1 MHITTRI
8 GGAVLGAVGQAV
20 WRIVSGAG
28 SAAEVKTSS
37 ARADDT
43 TPRQTTSA
51 CPWCHA
57 KALNE
62 VLAGNMGEQDFEQ
75 RGTYVIPAEIIHR
88 DGQVWMQKICPE
100 HGLIVDLLSS
110 DAAFTTRMESLYR
123 PQDPTREP
131 PCGPRRKP
139 SGLMLVID
147 LTNRCNMKCSPCFM
161 DANHQP
167 YVREATVEDVR
178 QILNRAADSECRR
191 DLDILFS
198 GGEPT
203 ISPILLECLRVAK
216 SMGFGRLHVATNG
229 IRFAQEDLFARKA
242 KDAGLHGVFL
252 QFDGVSNEANAHRG
266 ISNLFDI
273 KLAALEKI
281 HQAGL
286 NAALQVTVANN
297 VNSSEIGKI
306 VEFAVTS
313 IDRIHSVLF
322 QPLVFTGRD
331 QLPANEDR
339 WRRRYTL
346 AHLAHDLKAQ
356 SKFEWM
362 PLRDWFPISASGAF
376 GNVLDA
382 LGLGF
387 DLRSPAHDLHAT
399 HGQFSVL
406 LVDTKTQQA
415 TPLSAFFSMDRFL
428 DDASVITR
436 QSGSPFKARVLFGA
450 SILRN
455 LELQRAPVGLALGSL
470 VRLFRQLAGR
480 IKKSRVEEAD
490 KSRWQFLPIN
500 AVWFEDPFNVD
511 FEAVC
516 RSCAPVAT
524 EEGEFSFCSYNSMG
538 WRQIIESRHRTADL
552 SDWHR
557 ERGRH
562 TIFANGATVPLERL
576 TTART
581 TPAANSISSGNPS
594 PEDGRILTPENAK
607 RGNH

>member
-8 GGAVLGAVGQAV
+8 GSSILGAAGQAV
-20 WRIVSGAG
+20 WSVFSGTRSG
-28 SAAEVKTSS
+28 AEVKTASVKP
-37 ARADDT
+37 DDT
-43 TPRQTTSA
+43 TPRRTTSA

-62 VLAGNMGEQDFEQ
+62 VLAGTMGEKDFE
-75 RGTYVIPAEIIHR
+75 RRTAYVIPAEIIHR
-88 DGQVWMQKICPE
+88 DGQVWIQKICPE

-110 DAAFTTRMESLYR
+110 DAAFTARMESLYH
-123 PQDPTREP
+123 PQDPSREVP
-131 PCGPRRKP
+131 HGPRRKP

-167 YVREATVEDVR
+167 YVREATIEDVQ
-178 QILNRAADSECRR
+178 QILNRAADSESRR

-203 ISPILLECLRVAK
+203 ISLIFLDCLRIAK
-216 SMGFGRLHVATNG
+216 SLGFGRLHVATNG
-229 IRFAQEDLFARKA
+229 IRFAQEDEFARKA

-252 QFDGVSNEANAHRG
+252 QFDGISNEANAHRG
-266 ISNLFDI
+266 ISNLFDV

-281 HQAGL
+281 HRAGL
-286 NAALQVTVANN
+286 NTALQVTIANN

-306 VEFAVTS
+306 VEFAVKS

-382 LGLGF
+382 LGLGL

-415 TPLSAFFSMDRFL
+415 MPLSAFFLVDRFL
-428 DDASVITR
+428 EDAGVIARQSRSPFRARLLLGASV
-436 QSGSPFKARVLFGA
+436 
-450 SILRN
+450 LRN

-470 VRLFRQLAGR
+470 GQLFRQLAGR
-480 IKKSRVEEAD
+480 IKKSKVEEAD

-552 SDWHR
+552 SDWHQKN
-557 ERGRH
+557 GRH

-576 TTART
+576 VAAGSQPT
-581 TPAANSISSGNPS
+581 ANSSNGNPS
-594 PEDGRILTPENAK
+594 PKGDEIFSSEGR
-607 RGNH
+607 

>member
-1 MHITTRI
+1 MHITTKI
-8 GGAVLGAVGQAV
+8 GRAFLGAFGEAV
-20 WRIVSGAG
+20 WSIASGRR
-28 SAAEVKTSS
+28 SAAEMKS
-37 ARADDT
+37 ASAKLDDT

-57 KALNE
+57 RALNE
-62 VLAGNMGEQDFEQ
+62 VLAGSMEEKDFEQ
-75 RGTYVIPAEIIHR
+75 RAAYVIPAEIIHR
-88 DGQVWMQKICPE
+88 GGQVWMQKVCPE

-110 DAAFTTRMESLYR
+110 DAAFTARMESLYH
-123 PQDPTREP
+123 PQDPNREP
-131 PCGPRRKP
+131 PSGPRRKP

-178 QILNRAADSECRR
+178 QILNRAADSESRR

-203 ISPILLECLRVAK
+203 ISPILLDCLRVAK

-229 IRFAQEDLFARKA
+229 IRFAQEDDFARKA

-266 ISNLFDI
+266 ISNLFDV
-273 KLAALEKI
+273 KLAALERI
-281 HQAGL
+281 NQAGL

-297 VNSSEIGKI
+297 VNSTEIGKV
-306 VEFAVTS
+306 VEFAVKS

-339 WRRRYTL
+339 GRRRYTL
-346 AHLAHDLKAQ
+346 AHLAHDLNAQ
-356 SKFEWM
+356 SRFQWL

-382 LGLGF
+382 LGLGV

-406 LVDTKTQQA
+406 LVDTKTHQA
-415 TPLSAFFSMDRFL
+415 VPLSAFFSMDRFL
-428 DDASVITR
+428 QDATVIAR
-436 QSGSPFKARVLFGA
+436 ESGSPFRARVLLGA

-455 LELQRAPVGLALGSL
+455 LELQHAPSGLALGSFG
-470 VRLFRQLAGR
+470 RLFRELAGR
-480 IKKSRVEEAD
+480 IKKSNVEEAN
-490 KSRWQFLPIN
+490 KSRWRFLTIN

-557 ERGRH
+557 KNGRH
-562 TIFANGATVPLERL
+562 TIFANGATVPLAQL
-576 TTART
+576 AGAGPG
-581 TPAANSISSGNPS
+581 PAANCSTEKSPLKGDEILSS
-594 PEDGRILTPENAK
+594 EGR
-607 RGNH
+607 